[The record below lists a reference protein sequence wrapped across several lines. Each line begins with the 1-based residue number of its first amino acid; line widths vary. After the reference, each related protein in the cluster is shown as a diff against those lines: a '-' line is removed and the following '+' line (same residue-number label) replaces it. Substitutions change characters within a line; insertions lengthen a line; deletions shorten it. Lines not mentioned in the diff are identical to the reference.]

1 MPSGQ
6 TLRASCRVLLF
17 SAGAVW
23 CTGAGCVWKATH
35 AELQRSHDALRSDVA
50 TLERKSDEQQGQALD
65 LEEAVSERDRRIGA
79 LEAEVERLEGEVEAL
94 QGRMA
99 ALAEVNDSVTSERA
113 KLRASL
119 KELQRELHALSQS
132 KKAAEARAA
141 EHKAVVERFEA
152 IVEALD

>member
-6 TLRASCRVLLF
+6 TLRASCRILLL

-23 CTGAGCVWKATH
+23 CAGAGCVWKATH
-35 AELQRSHDALRSDVA
+35 AELQRSHDALRSDLA
-50 TLERKSDEQQGQALD
+50 ALERKSDEQQGEALD
-65 LEEAVSERDRRIGA
+65 LEQAVSERDRRIGS
-79 LEAEVERLEGEVEAL
+79 LEAEVERLESEIEDL
-94 QGRMA
+94 QSRLA
-99 ALAEVNDSVTSERA
+99 VLAEVNESVTSDRL

-119 KELQRELHALSQS
+119 KELQRELQALSQS